1 MSTSNV
7 NVTLFARNVE
17 WDFFSDFQTPCRYRP
32 TMALPALI
40 EALSVES
47 EKTWNPLWNGAMFQP
62 CSECLTTCLDH
73 NNKDRNPWRKTNLRI
88 VEEIAFFRLFFAEM
102 LQHIVWKS
110 SKMFHF
116 NFLFRHFPLVF
127 VPLKV
132 WAQTSDFSKIVK
144 IDNFWHFQ
152 WAFVRSKCERCSLR
166 SQCWMRLFLWFSNT
180 VCNAVK
186 FNFL

>member
-88 VEEIAFFRLFFAEM
+88 VEEIAFFRLFFCWNVATHSLKIIQNVSFQFFIPAFSISFRPIES
-102 LQHIVWKS
+102 LS
-110 SKMFHF
+110 A
-116 NFLFRHFPLVF
+116 NFRFFKNRQNRQFLAFSMSFC
-127 VPLKV
+127 PLKM
-132 WAQTSDFSKIVK
+132 WTLLASLAMLNETFSVIFKY
-144 IDNFWHFQ
+144 
-152 WAFVRSKCERCSLR
+152 CL
-166 SQCWMRLFLWFSNT
+166 
-180 VCNAVK
+180 
-186 FNFL
+186 